1 MILFSFLSP
10 VLFIVDV
17 QVKFDDFRQA
27 VVATCGA
34 KTVIIT
40 NPGEVWVWVWV
51 YTHKHGTHIYMDA
64 QLRYANNTVL
74 ICMYVCASMCLH
86 GW

>member
-1 MILFSFLSP
+1 MYLPIPCPP

-40 NPGEVWVWVWV
+40 NPGTV
-51 YTHKHGTHIYMDA
+51 YTYISVYACAVFIHYSPIMQDVGAFFSCKTGTVVW
-64 QLRYANNTVL
+64 QNNEEGVK
-74 ICMYVCASMCLH
+74 
-86 GW
+86 